1 MKKNEPMF
9 EVLDPRGQPS
19 GVFGRRIEPDS
30 NPGAILDPNIQP
42 KIKLE
47 AMEGLHMAERLD
59 NLDGKI
65 VYLVD
70 TGFFGAKE
78 FLEEVQGWFSRNMP
92 GVKTELR
99 TKQGTIFTDDPG
111 LWAEVKEKGDAVII
125 GVGG

>member
-1 MKKNEPMF
+1 MKEDELLL

-42 KIKLE
+42 KINLE
-47 AMEGLHMAERLD
+47 SMQGLHMAERLD
-59 NLDGKI
+59 NLDGKT
-65 VYLVD
+65 VYLID

-78 FLEEVQGWFSRNMP
+78 FLEEVREWFSRSMP

-99 TKQGTIFTDDPG
+99 TKQGTIFTDDPD
-111 LWAEVKEKGDAVII
+111 LWAEVKKKGDAVII